1 MKDEPNLMTF
11 DLKINFENFELK
23 SGQIDLKVFLKLNS
37 HIVDSI
43 QNICSFSH
51 HVNFAE
57 TIVNGFLIRGSIN
70 SVFNHKRFIHSLQY
84 LQEKNRTVWSGN
96 FTYRDKID
104 SFVFF
109 APKFELIRNKG

>member
-1 MKDEPNLMTF
+1 MTF
-11 DLKINFENFELK
+11 DLKIRLK
-23 SGQIDLKVFLKLNS
+23 KIEFKSRQTDLKVFLKLNS

-51 HVNFAE
+51 HVDFAE
-57 TIVNGFLIRGSIN
+57 AKVDAFLIRGNIN
-70 SVFNHKRFIHSLQY
+70 SVLNHKRFIQSLRY
-84 LQEKNRTVWSGN
+84 LQEKNRTIWSGY

-109 APKFELIRNKG
+109 APKFELLKNKR